1 MEELNSKTES
11 KSFESKRVFTLDM
24 RLSVNVDHVA
34 SLREARKAKEPDPVH
49 AAVLAKLGGADG
61 ITVHLRKDRRHI
73 KERDVRLMK
82 EVVQLPLTVE
92 MGLFDDI
99 LEFVLEVVPYKV
111 TLVPERVEEVTTEGG
126 MDLSDKNLR
135 ESVIKFSS
143 VLKGK
148 GVRVGVFIDPEK
160 RMVDYALD
168 CGLSFVEINTTAYSR
183 NPSDEDELRKIKEV
197 ARYAFEKGLEV
208 MAGHALNI
216 HNVSSIAQILEIDE
230 LSIGHSIV
238 SRSIF
243 LGFEKAVQEMKEKM
257 IRSRLLALL
266 NSV

>member
-1 MEELNSKTES
+1 MEELNLKTGS
-11 KSFESKRVFTLDM
+11 KSFESKRGFTLDI

-34 SLREARKAKEPDPVH
+34 SLREARRSKEPDPVH

-61 ITVHLRKDRRHI
+61 VTVHLRKDRRHI
-73 KERDVRLMK
+73 KERDVMLIK

-99 LEFVLEVVPYKV
+99 LEFVIQVVPYKV

-126 MDLSDKNLR
+126 MDLSDKKIR
-135 ESVIKFSS
+135 ELVIKFSS
-143 VLKGK
+143 ALKEK
-148 GVRVGVFIDPEK
+148 GVRVGVFIDPEN
-160 RMVDYALD
+160 RMVDYALE
-168 CGLSFVEINTTAYSR
+168 CGLSFVEVNTTAYSR
-183 NPSDEDELRKIKEV
+183 NPSDKDELRKIRES

-208 MAGHALNI
+208 MAGHELNI
-216 HNVSSIAQILEIDE
+216 HNVSNIAQILEIEE

-257 IRSRLLALL
+257 IKSRMLALL